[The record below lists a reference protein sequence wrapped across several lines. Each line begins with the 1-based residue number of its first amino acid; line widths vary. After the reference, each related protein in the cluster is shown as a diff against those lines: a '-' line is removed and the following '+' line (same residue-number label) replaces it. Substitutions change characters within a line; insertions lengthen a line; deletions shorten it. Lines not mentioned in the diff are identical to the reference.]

1 MATSCEASVSLLD
14 ILKILQRFLLNFKLI
29 AYVDVRTALVKL
41 FVIISMRVQLA
52 PS

>member
-1 MATSCEASVSLLD
+1 MATSYEASVSLLD